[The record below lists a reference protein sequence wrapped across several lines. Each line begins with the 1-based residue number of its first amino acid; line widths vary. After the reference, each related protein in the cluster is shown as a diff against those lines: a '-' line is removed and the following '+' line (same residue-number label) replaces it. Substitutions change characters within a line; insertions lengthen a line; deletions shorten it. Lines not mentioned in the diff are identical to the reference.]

1 MSHYNSFPLVNNRV
15 AIKTGNQII
24 LQNMDN
30 TPRASIHVGD
40 PAKSFSA
47 AEGTEPERRG
57 WDKDMYQRKNQ
68 DPNNHYD
75 FTRKKLNF
83 ELDSTRKPLEL
94 GSNPIPLHERVK
106 NRLDELGFSPYYE
119 KDSPDV
125 IADNSPNCTVTIII
139 SGNHDVLHK
148 LAYDNQDVD
157 LTLQRS
163 NAHIKRK
170 AGIENWAKD
179 TFDFVC
185 RRFGEENVIGFD
197 VHLDETTPHAQ
208 IQIIPVAK
216 AKTRGRKTF
225 LYVKNDD
232 PKVVLSSKKWKK
244 LSEEERQK
252 YTQTEKAKDEKE
264 CVSYAKVFGE
274 NKYEV
279 SKTYIQMHTDY
290 YNEVGHKYGL
300 ERGTCIKD
308 LPFEEQLDHIHKN
321 KNILEAERV
330 AKEKLEESQS
340 IISALDDKKAE
351 LEQQT
356 KDAELRKELAEQDA
370 NLKELYKNLA
380 SVSEQELKIPQ
391 LDIDGIIKAAQTIID
406 KELGLPIPQMGQK
419 RWHEERM
426 KNIRQA
432 LTDMQ
437 TNLGISKNN
446 HNTHVTTLC
455 KNIRKH
461 YKDELAQL
469 IDKNK
474 KLAEENKELKTQ
486 VHNLNLTNQ
495 SLRLKI
501 SSLDENAVTQL
512 RNEKSTLTKERN
524 EANQRADIAE
534 YNYNDLHTRW
544 DIIWSYPEM
553 VSAWDAIVESEK
565 RLKLAQEEKARREA
579 QAKENAKTT
588 LLDKCILVARN
599 EIQMFGKSGK
609 NEYDDANQ
617 INIVLCGILAMASK
631 LNINP
636 AVEVNCTRTINDLL
650 NGIKW
655 VNYRPMQKNM
665 AEWRTPQMVDEIGGI
680 TQGMVSTFNEYLGGV
695 HPVMSSGGSNGA
707 ADTLTNWDGSEV
719 TNGWRAP
726 ARPNF
731 LNYTKK
737 GGKSVAY

>member
-1 MSHYNSFPLVNNRV
+1 
-15 AIKTGNQII
+15 
-24 LQNMDN
+24 MDN
-30 TPRASIHVGD
+30 TPRASIHVGE

-47 AEGTEPERRG
+47 AEGAEPERRG

-68 DPNNHYD
+68 EPNNHYD

-148 LAYDNQDVD
+148 LAYDDQDVD

-216 AKTRGRKTF
+216 AKIRGRKTF
-225 LYVKNDD
+225 LYVKYDD

-308 LPFEEQLDHIHKN
+308 LPFEEQLDHVHKN

-330 AKEKLEESQS
+330 AKEKLEESQAE
-340 IISALDDKKAE
+340 ICALTEKKTMLEEQTKEAE
-351 LEQQT
+351 L
-356 KDAELRKELAEQDA
+356 KKEFAEQDA
-370 NLKELYKNLA
+370 KLKELYRTLA
-380 SVSEQELKIPQ
+380 TVSEKELTPPQ
-391 LDIDGIIKAAQTIID
+391 FSIDNILKTAQTKID
-406 KELGLPIPQMGQK
+406 EELSKPIPQIGQK
-419 RWHEERM
+419 KWRDERM

-437 TNLGISKNN
+437 TNLGIS
-446 HNTHVTTLC
+446 NTNYNKQVTSLC
-455 KNIRKH
+455 KNIYKH
-461 YKDELAQL
+461 YKGQLSELIAE
-469 IDKNK
+469 NK
-474 KLAEENKELKTQ
+474 RLAEENKGLKTQ
-486 VHNLNLTNQ
+486 VYNLNLTNQ
-495 SLRLKI
+495 SLRNKI
-501 SSLDENAVTQL
+501 SSMDKDAVTQL
-512 RNEKSTLTKERN
+512 RNEKSALMKVCS

-534 YNYNDLHTRW
+534 FNYNDLSRRW

-553 VSAWDAIVESEK
+553 VSTWDAIVESEK
-565 RLKLAQEEKARREA
+565 RLKLAQEEKSKREA

-588 LLDKCILVARN
+588 LLDKCIQAARD
-599 EIQMFGKSGK
+599 EIQKFGKSGK
-609 NEYDDANQ
+609 NEYDDPRQ
-617 INIVLCGILAMASK
+617 INIVLCGILAMARK
-631 LNINP
+631 LGINP
-636 AVEVNCTRTINDLL
+636 AIEVNCKRSTNDLL
-650 NGIKW
+650 SGIKW
-655 VNYRPMQKNM
+655 VNYRDMQKNM
-665 AEWRTPQMVDEIGGI
+665 ATWRTPQMVDEIGGI
-680 TQGMVSTFNEYLGGV
+680 TQGMVSAFNEYLGGV
-695 HPVMSSGGSNGA
+695 HPVMSSGCSNGA

-726 ARPNF
+726 ARPYF
-731 LNYTKK
+731 LNYSRKK
-737 GGKSVAY
+737 GSGVSM

>member
-1 MSHYNSFPLVNNRV
+1 M
-15 AIKTGNQII
+15 
-24 LQNMDN
+24 
-30 TPRASIHVGD
+30 
-40 PAKSFSA
+40 
-47 AEGTEPERRG
+47 
-57 WDKDMYQRKNQ
+57 
-68 DPNNHYD
+68 
-75 FTRKKLNF
+75 
-83 ELDSTRKPLEL
+83 
-94 GSNPIPLHERVK
+94 
-106 NRLDELGFSPYYE
+106 
-119 KDSPDV
+119 
-125 IADNSPNCTVTIII
+125 
-139 SGNHDVLHK
+139 
-148 LAYDNQDVD
+148 
-157 LTLQRS
+157 
-163 NAHIKRK
+163 
-170 AGIENWAKD
+170 
-179 TFDFVC
+179 
-185 RRFGEENVIGFD
+185 
-197 VHLDETTPHAQ
+197 
-208 IQIIPVAK
+208 
-216 AKTRGRKTF
+216 
-225 LYVKNDD
+225 
-232 PKVVLSSKKWKK
+232 
-244 LSEEERQK
+244 
-252 YTQTEKAKDEKE
+252 
-264 CVSYAKVFGE
+264 
-274 NKYEV
+274 
-279 SKTYIQMHTDY
+279 
-290 YNEVGHKYGL
+290 GHKYGL

-356 KDAELRKELAEQDA
+356 KDAELRKELAEQDV

-419 RWHEERM
+419 RWREERM

-455 KNIRKH
+455 KNIHKH
-461 YKDELAQL
+461 YKGELSQL
-469 IDKNK
+469 INKNR

-486 VHNLNLTNQ
+486 VHNLNLANQ

-534 YNYNDLHTRW
+534 YNYNDLHMRW

-553 VSAWDAIVESEK
+553 VSTWDAIVESEK

-588 LLDKCILVARN
+588 LLNKCILVARN
-599 EIQMFGKSGK
+599 EIRMFGKSGK

-636 AVEVNCTRTINDLL
+636 AVEVNCTRAINDLL

-680 TQGMVSTFNEYLGGV
+680 TQGMVSAFNEYLGGV

-731 LNYTKK
+731 LIYTKK